1 MASAGVASSSTGW
14 VPAIET
20 PRLRLRAHRADDH
33 AACLAIW
40 SDPEVVRHIGG
51 RPFTAE
57 EVWKRLLQYLGMWG
71 LLGYGYWAVEEKD
84 SGRYIGDI
92 GFADLRREIQP
103 SLQGMLECGWV
114 LSPQGHGHG
123 YASEAVAAISAW
135 GQKHFADRRMV
146 CIISPENQASIRVA
160 EKAGYRLWQPATY
173 HDSPTLVFAR

>member
-33 AACLAIW
+33 AECLAIW
-40 SDPEVVRHIGG
+40 SDPEVVRYIGG

-71 LLGYGYWAVEEKD
+71 LLGYGYWAVEEKG

-114 LSPQGHGHG
+114 LSPQAHGHG

-135 GQKHFADRRMV
+135 GHKHFADRRMV
-146 CIISPENQASIRVA
+146 CIISPENHASIRVA
-160 EKAGYRLWQPATY
+160 EKAGYQLWQPATY